1 MNRFL
6 SAETDPD
13 RLSPL
18 DLAFLGDCVYELFV
32 REQLVCEANRPNRD
46 LHDAKVKLV
55 NANAQEA
62 ALKTILPLLTEK
74 EEAVF
79 RRGRNAHTNHTPK
92 NMSSASYHAATGFE
106 ALFGYLYLKGE
117 LDRLR
122 TFFDL
127 IYNGQEA
134 ETSI

>member
-1 MNRFL
+1 MDRFL
-6 SAETDPD
+6 DIETDAKL
-13 RLSPL
+13 LSPL

-32 REQLVCEANRPNRD
+32 REQLVSEANRPNRD
-46 LHDAKVKLV
+46 LHAAKVKLV
-55 NANAQEA
+55 NAEAQEA
-62 ALKTILPLLTEK
+62 AVRTLLPLLTEE

-106 ALFGYLYLKGE
+106 ALFGYLYLNGE

-122 TFFDL
+122 EFFRI
-127 IYNGQEA
+127 IYAEANGND
-134 ETSI
+134 

>member
-1 MNRFL
+1 MDRFL
-6 SAETDPD
+6 NLETEPKQM
-13 RLSPL
+13 SPL

-32 REQLVCEANRPNRD
+32 REQLVSEANRPNRD
-46 LHDAKVKLV
+46 LHAAKVKLV
-55 NANAQEA
+55 NAEAQEA
-62 ALKTILPLLTEK
+62 AMKVLLPLLTEE

-79 RRGRNAHTNHTPK
+79 RRGRNAHTHHTPK

-122 TFFDL
+122 EFFGL
-127 IYNGQEA
+127 IYNGQEG
-134 ETSI
+134 TSSI

>member
-1 MNRFL
+1 MDRFL
-6 SAETDPD
+6 PTETDAD

-32 REQLVCEANRPNRD
+32 REQLVSEANRPNRD
-46 LHDAKVKLV
+46 LHAAKIKLV
-55 NANAQEA
+55 NAEAQEA
-62 ALKTILPLLTEK
+62 AMRMLLPLLTEQ

-79 RRGRNAHTNHTPK
+79 RRGRNAHTHHTPK
-92 NMSSASYHAATGFE
+92 NMSSASYHMATGFE

-122 TFFDL
+122 EFFRL
-127 IYNGQEA
+127 IYDGQE
-134 ETSI
+134 ERSSI

>member
-6 SAETDPD
+6 DAETDPKQ
-13 RLSPL
+13 LSPL

-32 REQLVCEANRPNRD
+32 RERLVTEANRPAGD
-46 LHDAKVKLV
+46 LHAAKVRWV
-55 NANAQEA
+55 NADAQAEA
-62 ALKTILPLLTEK
+62 LQRIAPLLTEE

-79 RRGRNAHTNHTPK
+79 RRGRNTHTNHTPK
-92 NMSSASYHAATGFE
+92 NKSVAAYHAATGFE

-122 TFFDL
+122 TFFDI
-127 IYNGQEA
+127 IYNGQE
-134 ETSI
+134 EDSSI